1 MKFARITVTAL
12 ASATVT
18 VSATVGTL
26 GGLGALGL
34 AMGMAAVTATPA
46 LAQST
51 TAFNVVPNA
60 LPPLPDLVTD
70 AREAWRVRDR
80 SRLAAMRQAAFDQQH
95 PLAPWFDYWE
105 LNARLSEAQQ
115 PELNAFYARWPGA
128 YVEDRLRNDWLLEL
142 GHRRDW
148 ANFRR
153 DHAAYKMQDDR
164 EVACYALL
172 ADPPGRDLR
181 DAARAAWFAQR
192 DADEGCNMLATTLH
206 ENGQFKDSDVWRKLR
221 LVVETNK
228 PRAVK
233 QAGALLTKPDQD
245 ALAELMDKP
254 DRYLKRKAA
263 ASPRAKAELTMLALM
278 RLLATDYDKADD
290 DVRRW
295 AAKLPNDLSAWLWAQ
310 YGRQAALRL
319 KDEANEHFDR
329 AVKLQAKLGPVE
341 WSDETIA
348 WMARAALRGD
358 AGASRPDQ
366 LMSAIALM
374 KPSDQKDVTWQ
385 YWRAKAQ
392 QQLAA
397 NGPAGDAQRRE
408 SQETLRAIASPLNF
422 YGKLAADELKLRL
435 PLPPTPADLTA
446 PERAQALANPGIQ
459 RALMLLAVG
468 LRSEGQREWNFSLRG
483 LSDRELLSVAQAAC
497 ERELWERCIQTSERT
512 RTEIDLA
519 QRFPMPFRADVFKQS
534 TAMGLDPAYVYGL
547 IRQESRFMM
556 DARSHVGAG
565 GLMQVMPA
573 TAKWTARKLGVD
585 FKPDML
591 HDRDTNLRLGTG
603 YLKLVMDSFEG
614 SQAMA
619 AAAYNAGPNRPR
631 RWRDGPQL
639 DAAIWTENIPIWETR
654 DYVRKVL
661 SNATIYAQLMGRE
674 TGIVLRDRLGRVIG
688 PAAASAP
695 DIPANGTN

>member
-12 ASATVT
+12 AAAPRAVMA
-18 VSATVGTL
+18 VL
-26 GGLGALGL
+26 GSV
-34 AMGMAAVTATPA
+34 AAIAAPA
-46 LAQST
+46 LLPAAPAAAQSV
-51 TAFNVVPNA
+51 TAFNVVPNPP
-60 LPPLPDLVTD
+60 PPLPDLVTD

-80 SRLAAMRQAAFDQQH
+80 ARLAAMRQAAFDQQH

-105 LNARLSEAQQ
+105 LNARLSDAQQ
-115 PELNAFYARWPGA
+115 PEINAFYARWPGS

-153 DHAAYKMQDDR
+153 DLAGYKMQDDR
-164 EVACYALL
+164 EVVCYTLL
-172 ADPPGRDLR
+172 ADPPKRDLR
-181 DAARAAWFAQR
+181 ETARAAWFAQR

-206 ENGQFKDSDVWRKLR
+206 ENGEFKDADVWRKLR

-233 QAGALLTKPDQD
+233 QAGALLGKPEQD

-254 DRYLKRKAA
+254 ERYLNKKAG

-278 RLLATDYDKADD
+278 RLMATDFDKSED

-295 AAKLPNDLSAWLWAQ
+295 APKLPNDLSAWLWAQ

-319 KDEANEHFDR
+319 KDEANEHFER
-329 AVKLQAKLGPVE
+329 AMKLQARLGGPLE
-341 WSDETIA
+341 WSDETVGWI
-348 WMARAALRGD
+348 ARAALRGD
-358 AGASRPDQ
+358 AGAPRPEQ
-366 LMSAIALM
+366 LLAAIALM
-374 KPSDQKDVTWQ
+374 KPADQKDITWQ

-392 QQLAA
+392 QQLAPS
-397 NGPAGDAQRRE
+397 GPGGDAQRRE
-408 SQETLRAIASPLNF
+408 AQETLRAIASPLSF

-435 PLPPTPADLTA
+435 PLPPPPAELTA
-446 PERAQALANPGIQ
+446 QERAAALALPGIQ
-459 RALMLLAVG
+459 RAMQLLAVG
-468 LRSEGQREWNFSLRG
+468 LRGEGQREWNFTLRG
-483 LSDRELLSVAQAAC
+483 LSDRELLAIAQAAC

-512 RTEIDLA
+512 KGEIDLA
-519 QRFPMPFRADVFKQS
+519 QRFPMPYRADVFKQA
-534 TAMGLDPAYVYGL
+534 TAVGLDPAYVYGL

-573 TAKWTARKLGVD
+573 TAKWTAKKLGVE
-585 FKPDML
+585 FRPDML

-603 YLKLVMDSFEG
+603 YLKLVMDSFDG

-631 RWRDGPQL
+631 RWREGPQL
-639 DAAIWTENIPIWETR
+639 DAAVWTENIPIWETR

-674 TGIVLRDRLGRVIG
+674 GGTLLRDRLGRVIG

-695 DIPANGTN
+695 DIPANGGN

>member
-12 ASATVT
+12 ACAT
-18 VSATVGTL
+18 VSA
-26 GGLGALGL
+26 L
-34 AMGMAAVTATPA
+34 AA
-46 LAQST
+46 LAALAPLSAAAQAPST
-51 TAFNVVPNA
+51 FKVVANP

-80 SRLAAMRQAAFDQQH
+80 AKLGAMRQAAFDQQH

-115 PELNAFYARWPGA
+115 PELNAFYARWPGS

-153 DHAAYKMQDDR
+153 DLAAYKMQDDR
-164 EVACYALL
+164 EVVCYTLL
-172 ADPPGRDLR
+172 ADPPKRELR
-181 DAARAAWFAQR
+181 DSARTAWFAQR
-192 DADEGCNMLATTLH
+192 DADEGCNMLAATLH
-206 ENGQFKDSDVWRKLR
+206 ENGVFKDADVWRKLR

-233 QAGALLTKPDQD
+233 QAAALLSKADQD
-245 ALAELMDKP
+245 AVAELMDKP
-254 DRYLKRKAA
+254 DRYLKRKGA
-263 ASPRAKAELTMLALM
+263 ASPRAKAELTLLALM
-278 RLLATDYDKADD
+278 RLAATDYDKSED
-290 DVRRW
+290 DVKRW
-295 AAKLPNDLSAWLWAQ
+295 APKLPGELSAWLWAQ

-319 KDEANEHFDR
+319 KDEASDHFER
-329 AVKLQAKLGPVE
+329 AIKLQAKAREPIE
-341 WSDETIA
+341 WSDDTIT
-348 WMARAALRGD
+348 WIARAALRADNG
-358 AGASRPDQ
+358 AGRPAQ
-366 LMSAIALM
+366 LLAAIELM
-374 KPSDQKDVTWQ
+374 KPADQKDIGWQ

-392 QQLAA
+392 QQLADK
-397 NGPAGDAQRRE
+397 GPAGDAQRRE
-408 SQETLRAIASPLNF
+408 AQESLRAMASPLNF

-435 PLPPTPADLTA
+435 PLPPTPAELTA
-446 PERAQALANPGIQ
+446 QERAFAQQQAGIQ
-459 RALMLLAVG
+459 RALQLLAVG

-483 LSDRELLSVAQAAC
+483 LSDRELMAVAQTAC

-512 RTEIDLA
+512 KTEIDLA
-519 QRFPMPFRADVFKQS
+519 QRFPMPYRADVLK
-534 TAMGLDPAYVYGL
+534 TATAAGLDPAYVYGL

-573 TAKWTARKLGVD
+573 TAKWTAKKLGVD

-619 AAAYNAGPNRPR
+619 AAAYNAGPGRPR
-631 RWRDGPQL
+631 RWREGPPL

-674 TGIVLRDRLGRVIG
+674 GGTLLRDRLGRVIG
-688 PAAASAP
+688 PAGMP
-695 DIPANGTN
+695 PQEIPANGN

>member
-1 MKFARITVTAL
+1 MAV
-12 ASATVT
+12 
-18 VSATVGTL
+18 L
-26 GGLGALGL
+26 GSV
-34 AMGMAAVTATPA
+34 AAIAAPA
-46 LAQST
+46 LLPAAPAAAQSV
-51 TAFNVVPNA
+51 TAFNVVPNPP
-60 LPPLPDLVTD
+60 PPLPDLVTD

-80 SRLAAMRQAAFDQQH
+80 ARLAAMRQAAFDQQH

-105 LNARLSEAQQ
+105 LNARLADAQQ
-115 PELNAFYARWPGA
+115 PEINAFYARWPGS

-153 DHAAYKMQDDR
+153 DLAGYKMQDDR
-164 EVACYALL
+164 EVVCYTLL
-172 ADPPGRDLR
+172 ADPPKRDLR
-181 DAARAAWFAQR
+181 ETARAAWFAQR

-206 ENGQFKDSDVWRKLR
+206 ENGEFKDADVWRKLR

-233 QAGALLTKPDQD
+233 QAGALLGKPEQD

-254 DRYLKRKAA
+254 ERYLSKKAG

-278 RLLATDYDKADD
+278 RLMATDFDKSED

-295 AAKLPNDLSAWLWAQ
+295 APKLPNDLSAWLWAQ

-319 KDEANEHFDR
+319 KDEANEHFER
-329 AVKLQAKLGPVE
+329 AMKLQARLGGPLE
-341 WSDETIA
+341 WSDETVGWI
-348 WMARAALRGD
+348 ARAALRGD
-358 AGASRPDQ
+358 AGAPRPEQ
-366 LMSAIALM
+366 LLAAIALM
-374 KPSDQKDVTWQ
+374 KPADQKDITWQ

-392 QQLAA
+392 QQLAPS
-397 NGPAGDAQRRE
+397 GPGGDAQRRE
-408 SQETLRAIASPLNF
+408 AQETLRAIASPLSF

-435 PLPPTPADLTA
+435 PLPPPPAELTA
-446 PERAQALANPGIQ
+446 QERAAALALPGIQ
-459 RALMLLAVG
+459 RAMQLLAVG
-468 LRSEGQREWNFSLRG
+468 LRGEGQREWNFTLRG
-483 LSDRELLSVAQAAC
+483 LSDRELLAIAQAAC

-512 RTEIDLA
+512 KGEIDLA
-519 QRFPMPFRADVFKQS
+519 QRFPMPYRADVFKQA
-534 TAMGLDPAYVYGL
+534 TAVGLDPAYVYGL

-573 TAKWTARKLGVD
+573 TAKWTAKKLGVE
-585 FKPDML
+585 FRPDML

-603 YLKLVMDSFEG
+603 YLKLVMDSFDG

-631 RWRDGPQL
+631 RWREGPQL
-639 DAAIWTENIPIWETR
+639 DAAVWTENIPIWETR

-674 TGIVLRDRLGRVIG
+674 GGTLLRDRLGRVIG

-695 DIPANGTN
+695 DIPANGGN

>member
-18 VSATVGTL
+18 
-26 GGLGALGL
+26 
-34 AMGMAAVTATPA
+34 A
-46 LAQST
+46 LAALAALAPLHATAQSPST
-51 TAFNVVPNA
+51 FNVVPNPP
-60 LPPLPDLVTD
+60 PPLADLVTD
-70 AREAWRVRDR
+70 AREAWRVRDKGK
-80 SRLAAMRQAAFDQQH
+80 LAAMRQAAMDQQH

-115 PELNAFYARWPGA
+115 PELNAFYARWPGS

-148 ANFRR
+148 VNFRR
-153 DHAAYKMQDDR
+153 DLAGYKMQDDR
-164 EVACYALL
+164 EVVCYTLL
-172 ADPPGRDLR
+172 ADPPKRELR

-192 DADEGCNMLATTLH
+192 DADEGCNMLATTLR
-206 ENGQFKDSDVWRKLR
+206 ENGVFKDADVWRKLR

-233 QAGALLTKPDQD
+233 QTAALLSKPEQD
-245 ALAELMDKP
+245 AIAELMDKP
-254 DRYLKRKAA
+254 DRYLKRKGG
-263 ASPRAKAELTMLALM
+263 ASPRAKAELTLLALM
-278 RLLATDYDKADD
+278 RLAATDYDKSED
-290 DVRRW
+290 DVKRW
-295 AAKLPNDLSAWLWAQ
+295 APKLPNDLSAWLWAQ

-319 KDEANEHFDR
+319 KDEASDHFER
-329 AVKLQAKLGPVE
+329 AIKLQAKAREPIE
-341 WSDETIA
+341 WSDDTVTWI
-348 WMARAALRGD
+348 ARAALRADNG
-358 AGASRPDQ
+358 AGRPAQ
-366 LMSAIALM
+366 LLGAIELM
-374 KPSDQKDVTWQ
+374 KPADQKDVVWQ

-392 QQLAA
+392 QQLAEK
-397 NGPAGDAQRRE
+397 GPAGEAQRRE
-408 SQETLRAIASPLNF
+408 AQETLRAIASPLSF

-435 PLPPTPADLTA
+435 PLPPTPAELTA
-446 PERAQALANPGIQ
+446 PERAAVQQQAGIQ
-459 RALMLLAVG
+459 RALQLLAVG

-483 LSDRELLSVAQAAC
+483 LSDRELLAVAQTAC

-512 RTEIDLA
+512 RGEIDLA
-519 QRFPMPFRADVFKQS
+519 QRFPMPYRAEVFKQA
-534 TAMGLDPAYVYGL
+534 TAAGLDPAYVYGL

-573 TAKWTARKLGVD
+573 TAKWTAKKLGVD
-585 FKPDML
+585 FRPDML

-603 YLKLVMDSFEG
+603 YLKLVMDSFDG

-619 AAAYNAGPNRPR
+619 AAAYNAGPGRPR
-631 RWRDGPQL
+631 RWREGPQL

-674 TGIVLRDRLGRVIG
+674 GGTLLRDRLGRVIG
-688 PAAASAP
+688 PAGMP
-695 DIPANGTN
+695 TQEIPANGN

>member
-1 MKFARITVTAL
+1 ML
-12 ASATVT
+12 AGSP
-18 VSATVGTL
+18 
-26 GGLGALGL
+26 
-34 AMGMAAVTATPA
+34 AA
-46 LAQST
+46 AQSVT
-51 TAFNVVPNA
+51 TFNVVPNP

-70 AREAWRVRDR
+70 AREAWRIRDR

-95 PLAPWFDYWE
+95 PLASWFDYWE
-105 LNARLSEAQQ
+105 LNARLSDAQQ
-115 PELNAFYARWPGA
+115 PEINAFYARWPGA

-153 DHAAYKMQDDR
+153 DHASYKMQDDR

-172 ADPPGRDLR
+172 ADPPRRDLR
-181 DAARAAWFAQR
+181 ETARAAWYAQR
-192 DADEGCNMLATTLH
+192 DADEGCNMLAATLH
-206 ENGQFKDSDVWRKLR
+206 ENGVLKDSDVWRKLR
-221 LVVETNK
+221 LVVETNR

-233 QAGALLTKPDQD
+233 QTSALLPKADQD
-245 ALAELMDKP
+245 AIAELMEKP

-263 ASPRAKAELTMLALM
+263 ASPRSKAELTLLALM
-278 RLLATDYDKADD
+278 RRAATDFDD
-290 DVRRW
+290 AGDEVRRW
-295 AAKLPNDLSAWLWAQ
+295 APKLPNDLAAWLWAQ
-310 YGRQAALRL
+310 YGRQAPLRL
-319 KDEANEHFDR
+319 KHEAYDHFER
-329 AVKLQAKLGPVE
+329 AIKLKEKAGDPIE
-341 WSDETIA
+341 WSDDTVTWI
-348 WMARAALRGD
+348 ARAALRGD
-358 AGASRPDQ
+358 AGATRPDQ
-366 LMSAIALM
+366 LLAAIALM
-374 KPSDQKDVTWQ
+374 KPSDQKDIVWQ

-397 NGPAGDAQRRE
+397 AGAAGDAQRRE
-408 SQETLRAIASPLNF
+408 AHEALRAIASPLSF

-435 PLPPTPADLTA
+435 PLPPAPAELTA
-446 PERAQALANPGIQ
+446 QERAQVQAMPGIQ
-459 RALMLLAVG
+459 RALLLLAVG

-483 LSDRELLSVAQAAC
+483 LSDRELLAVAQTAC

-512 RTEIDLA
+512 KGEIDLA
-519 QRFPMPFRADVFKQS
+519 QRFPMPYRADVFKQS
-534 TAMGLDPAYVYGL
+534 AAAGLDPAYVYGL

-573 TAKWTARKLGVD
+573 TAKWTARKLGVE
-585 FKPDML
+585 FRPDML

-631 RWRDGPQL
+631 RWREGPQL

-674 TGIVLRDRLGRVIG
+674 GGTVLRDRLGRVIG
-688 PAAASAP
+688 PAAAVVP
-695 DIPANGTN
+695 DIPANDGTAATN

>member
-12 ASATVT
+12 ATATVT
-18 VSATVGTL
+18 VSATVG
-26 GGLGALGL
+26 ALGTIGTFGVATL
-34 AMGMAAVTATPA
+34 ATLATALPA
-46 LAQST
+46 LAQSST
-51 TAFNVVPNA
+51 TFNVVPNA

-80 SRLAAMRQAAFDQQH
+80 SRLAAMRQVAFDQQH

-115 PELNAFYARWPGA
+115 PELNAFYA
-128 YVEDRLRNDWLLEL
+128 
-142 GHRRDW
+142 
-148 ANFRR
+148 
-153 DHAAYKMQDDR
+153 AYKMQDDR

-181 DAARAAWFAQR
+181 DAARAVWFAQR

-233 QAGALLTKPDQD
+233 QAGALLSKPDQD

-329 AVKLQAKLGPVE
+329 AVKLQARLGPIE
-341 WSDETIA
+341 WSDDTIS

-358 AGASRPDQ
+358 AGASRPEQ

-374 KPSDQKDVTWQ
+374 KPSDQKDISWQ

-392 QQLAA
+392 QQLARSRA
-397 NGPAGDAQRRE
+397 ALDEATAGADRSVRRCAAPRSPGDA
-408 SQETLRAIASPLNF
+408 A
-422 YGKLAADELKLRL
+422 
-435 PLPPTPADLTA
+435 
-446 PERAQALANPGIQ
+446 
-459 RALMLLAVG
+459 
-468 LRSEGQREWNFSLRG
+468 
-483 LSDRELLSVAQAAC
+483 
-497 ERELWERCIQTSERT
+497 
-512 RTEIDLA
+512 
-519 QRFPMPFRADVFKQS
+519 
-534 TAMGLDPAYVYGL
+534 
-547 IRQESRFMM
+547 
-556 DARSHVGAG
+556 
-565 GLMQVMPA
+565 
-573 TAKWTARKLGVD
+573 
-585 FKPDML
+585 
-591 HDRDTNLRLGTG
+591 
-603 YLKLVMDSFEG
+603 
-614 SQAMA
+614 
-619 AAAYNAGPNRPR
+619 
-631 RWRDGPQL
+631 
-639 DAAIWTENIPIWETR
+639 
-654 DYVRKVL
+654 
-661 SNATIYAQLMGRE
+661 
-674 TGIVLRDRLGRVIG
+674 RDRL
-688 PAAASAP
+688 AAELLRQARRR
-695 DIPANGTN
+695 

>member
-12 ASATVT
+12 ACAT
-18 VSATVGTL
+18 VSA
-26 GGLGALGL
+26 L
-34 AMGMAAVTATPA
+34 AA
-46 LAQST
+46 LASLAPLSAAAQAPSN
-51 TAFNVVPNA
+51 FKVVANP

-80 SRLAAMRQAAFDQQH
+80 AKLGAMRQAAFDQQH

-115 PELNAFYARWPGA
+115 PELNAFYARWPGS

-153 DHAAYKMQDDR
+153 DLAAYKMQDDR
-164 EVACYALL
+164 EVVCYTLL
-172 ADPPGRDLR
+172 ADPPKRELR
-181 DAARAAWFAQR
+181 DSARTAWFAQR
-192 DADEGCNMLATTLH
+192 DADEGCNMLAATLH
-206 ENGQFKDSDVWRKLR
+206 ENGVFKDADVWRKLR

-233 QAGALLTKPDQD
+233 QAAALLSKADQD
-245 ALAELMDKP
+245 AVAELMDKP
-254 DRYLKRKAA
+254 ERYLKRKGA
-263 ASPRAKAELTMLALM
+263 ASPRAKAELTLLALM
-278 RLLATDYDKADD
+278 RLAATDYDKSED
-290 DVRRW
+290 DVKRW
-295 AAKLPNDLSAWLWAQ
+295 APKLPGELSAWLWAQ

-319 KDEANEHFDR
+319 KDEASDHFER
-329 AVKLQAKLGPVE
+329 AIKLQAKAREPIE
-341 WSDETIA
+341 WSDDTIT
-348 WMARAALRGD
+348 WIARAALRADNG
-358 AGASRPDQ
+358 AGRPAQ
-366 LMSAIALM
+366 LLAAIELM
-374 KPSDQKDVTWQ
+374 KPADQKDIGWQ

-392 QQLAA
+392 QQLADK
-397 NGPAGDAQRRE
+397 GPAGDAQRRE
-408 SQETLRAIASPLNF
+408 AQESLRAMASPLNF

-435 PLPPTPADLTA
+435 PLPPTPAELTA
-446 PERAQALANPGIQ
+446 QERAFVQQQAGIQ
-459 RALMLLAVG
+459 RALQLLAVG

-483 LSDRELLSVAQAAC
+483 LSDRELMAVAQTAC

-512 RTEIDLA
+512 RGEIDLA
-519 QRFPMPFRADVFKQS
+519 QRFPMPYRAEVFK
-534 TAMGLDPAYVYGL
+534 TATAAGLDPAYVYGL

-573 TAKWTARKLGVD
+573 TAKWTAKKLGVD

-619 AAAYNAGPNRPR
+619 AAAYNAGPGRPR
-631 RWRDGPQL
+631 RWREGPPL

-674 TGIVLRDRLGRVIG
+674 GGTLLRDRLGRVIG
-688 PAAASAP
+688 PAGMP
-695 DIPANGTN
+695 PQEIPANGN

>member
-1 MKFARITVTAL
+1 V
-12 ASATVT
+12 
-18 VSATVGTL
+18 
-26 GGLGALGL
+26 LGALVALG
-34 AMGMAAVTATPA
+34 AATAAPA
-46 LAQST
+46 AAQSAT
-51 TAFNVVPNA
+51 SFNVVPNP

-172 ADPPGRDLR
+172 ADPPAGRELR
-181 DAARAAWFAQR
+181 DAARAAWLAQR
-192 DADEGCNMLATTLH
+192 DADEGCNMLAATLH

-221 LVVETNK
+221 LVVETIK

-233 QAGALLTKPDQD
+233 QAGALLPKADQD

-263 ASPRAKAELTMLALM
+263 ASPRAKAELTTLALM
-278 RLLATDYDKADD
+278 RLLSTDYDKADD
-290 DVRRW
+290 EVRRW
-295 AAKLPNDLSAWLWAQ
+295 APKLPNDLSAWLWAQ

-329 AVKLQAKLGPVE
+329 ALKLQARIGPIE
-341 WSDETIA
+341 WSDDTIT
-348 WMARAALRGD
+348 WIARAALRGD
-358 AGASRPDQ
+358 AGATRPEQ
-366 LMSAIALM
+366 LTAAIALM
-374 KPSDQKDVTWQ
+374 KPSDQKDITWQ

-392 QQLAA
+392 QQLA
-397 NGPAGDAQRRE
+397 PAGAAGEAQRRE
-408 SQETLRAIASPLNF
+408 SLDTLRAIASPLSF

-435 PLPPTPADLTA
+435 PLPPAPAELTA
-446 PERAQALANPGIQ
+446 AERAQAQANPGIQ

-468 LRSEGQREWNFSLRG
+468 LRSEGQREWNYSLRG
-483 LSDRELLSVAQAAC
+483 LSDRELLAIAQTAC

-512 RTEIDLA
+512 KTEIDLA
-519 QRFPMPFRADVFKQS
+519 QRFPMPYRADVFKQS
-534 TAMGLDPAYVYGL
+534 AAAGLDPAYVYGL

-573 TAKWTARKLGVD
+573 TARWTAKKLGVD
-585 FKPDML
+585 FRPDML

-603 YLKLVMDSFEG
+603 YLKLVMDSFDG

-674 TGIVLRDRLGRVIG
+674 GGTVLRDRLGRVIG

>member
-1 MKFARITVTAL
+1 MAV
-12 ASATVT
+12 
-18 VSATVGTL
+18 L
-26 GGLGALGL
+26 GSV
-34 AMGMAAVTATPA
+34 AAIAAPA
-46 LAQST
+46 LLPAAPAAAQSV
-51 TAFNVVPNA
+51 TAFNVVPNPP
-60 LPPLPDLVTD
+60 PPLPDLVTD

-80 SRLAAMRQAAFDQQH
+80 ARLAAMRQAAFDQQH

-105 LNARLSEAQQ
+105 LNARLSDAQQ
-115 PELNAFYARWPGA
+115 PEINAFYARWPGS

-153 DHAAYKMQDDR
+153 DLAGYKMQDDR
-164 EVACYALL
+164 EVVCYTLL
-172 ADPPGRDLR
+172 ADPPKRDLR
-181 DAARAAWFAQR
+181 ETARAAWFAQR

-206 ENGQFKDSDVWRKLR
+206 ENGEFKDADVWRKLR

-233 QAGALLTKPDQD
+233 QAGALLGKPEQD

-254 DRYLKRKAA
+254 ERYLSKKAG

-278 RLLATDYDKADD
+278 RLMATDFDKSED

-295 AAKLPNDLSAWLWAQ
+295 APKLPNDLSAWLWAQ

-319 KDEANEHFDR
+319 KDEANEHFER
-329 AVKLQAKLGPVE
+329 AMKLQARLGGPLE
-341 WSDETIA
+341 WSDETVGWI
-348 WMARAALRGD
+348 ARAALRGD
-358 AGASRPDQ
+358 AGAPRPEQ
-366 LMSAIALM
+366 LLAAIALM
-374 KPSDQKDVTWQ
+374 KPADQKDITWQ

-392 QQLAA
+392 QQLAPS
-397 NGPAGDAQRRE
+397 GPGGDAQRRE
-408 SQETLRAIASPLNF
+408 AQETLRAIASPLSF

-435 PLPPTPADLTA
+435 PLPPPPAELTA
-446 PERAQALANPGIQ
+446 QERAAALALPGIQ
-459 RALMLLAVG
+459 RAMQLLAVG
-468 LRSEGQREWNFSLRG
+468 LRGEGQREWNFTLRG
-483 LSDRELLSVAQAAC
+483 LSDRELLAIAQAAC

-512 RTEIDLA
+512 KGEIDLA
-519 QRFPMPFRADVFKQS
+519 QRFPMPYRADVFKQA
-534 TAMGLDPAYVYGL
+534 TAVGLDPAYVYGL

-573 TAKWTARKLGVD
+573 TAKWTAKKLGVE
-585 FKPDML
+585 FRPDML

-603 YLKLVMDSFEG
+603 YLKLVMDSFDG

-631 RWRDGPQL
+631 RWREGPQL
-639 DAAIWTENIPIWETR
+639 DAAVWTENIPIWETR

-674 TGIVLRDRLGRVIG
+674 GGTLLRDRLGRVIG

-695 DIPANGTN
+695 DIPANGGN

>member
-1 MKFARITVTAL
+1 MAV
-12 ASATVT
+12 
-18 VSATVGTL
+18 L
-26 GGLGALGL
+26 GSV
-34 AMGMAAVTATPA
+34 AAIAAPA
-46 LAQST
+46 LLPAAPAAAQSV
-51 TAFNVVPNA
+51 TAFNVVPNPP
-60 LPPLPDLVTD
+60 PPLPDLVTD

-80 SRLAAMRQAAFDQQH
+80 ARLAAMRQAAFDQQH

-105 LNARLSEAQQ
+105 LNARLSDAQQ
-115 PELNAFYARWPGA
+115 PEINAFYARWPGS

-153 DHAAYKMQDDR
+153 DLAGYKMQDDR
-164 EVACYALL
+164 EVVCYTLL
-172 ADPPGRDLR
+172 ADPPKRDLR
-181 DAARAAWFAQR
+181 ETARAAWFAQR

-206 ENGQFKDSDVWRKLR
+206 ENGEFKDADVWRKLR

-233 QAGALLTKPDQD
+233 QAGALLGKPEQD

-254 DRYLKRKAA
+254 ERYLNKKAG

-278 RLLATDYDKADD
+278 RLMATDFDKSED

-295 AAKLPNDLSAWLWAQ
+295 APKLPNDLSAWLWAQ

-319 KDEANEHFDR
+319 KDEANEHFER
-329 AVKLQAKLGPVE
+329 AMKLQARLGGPLE
-341 WSDETIA
+341 WSDETVGWI
-348 WMARAALRGD
+348 ARAALRGD
-358 AGASRPDQ
+358 AGAPRPEQ
-366 LMSAIALM
+366 LLAAIALM
-374 KPSDQKDVTWQ
+374 KPADQKDITWQ

-392 QQLAA
+392 QQLAPS
-397 NGPAGDAQRRE
+397 GPGGDAQRRE
-408 SQETLRAIASPLNF
+408 AQETLRAIASPLSF

-435 PLPPTPADLTA
+435 PLPPPPAELTA
-446 PERAQALANPGIQ
+446 QERAAALALPGIQ
-459 RALMLLAVG
+459 RAMQLLAVG
-468 LRSEGQREWNFSLRG
+468 LRGEGQREWNFTLRG
-483 LSDRELLSVAQAAC
+483 LSDRELLAIAQAAC

-512 RTEIDLA
+512 KGEIDLA
-519 QRFPMPFRADVFKQS
+519 QRFPMPYRADVFKQA
-534 TAMGLDPAYVYGL
+534 TAVGLDPAYVYGL

-573 TAKWTARKLGVD
+573 TAKWTAKKLGVE
-585 FKPDML
+585 FRPDML

-603 YLKLVMDSFEG
+603 YLKLVMDSFDG

-631 RWRDGPQL
+631 RWREGPQL
-639 DAAIWTENIPIWETR
+639 DAAVWTENIPIWETR

-674 TGIVLRDRLGRVIG
+674 GGTLLRDRLGRVIG

-695 DIPANGTN
+695 DIPANGGN

>member
-1 MKFARITVTAL
+1 MAV
-12 ASATVT
+12 
-18 VSATVGTL
+18 
-26 GGLGALGL
+26 LGAL
-34 AMGMAAVTATPA
+34 AAIAAPA
-46 LAQST
+46 LLPAAPAAAQSV
-51 TAFNVVPNA
+51 TAFNVVPNPP
-60 LPPLPDLVTD
+60 PPLPDLVTD

-80 SRLAAMRQAAFDQQH
+80 ARLAAMRQAAFDQQH

-105 LNARLSEAQQ
+105 LNARLSDAQQ
-115 PELNAFYARWPGA
+115 PEINAFYARWPGS

-153 DHAAYKMQDDR
+153 DLAGYKMQDDR
-164 EVACYALL
+164 EVVCYTLL
-172 ADPPGRDLR
+172 ADPPKRDLR
-181 DAARAAWFAQR
+181 ETARAAWFAQR

-206 ENGQFKDSDVWRKLR
+206 ENGEFKDADVWRKLR

-233 QAGALLTKPDQD
+233 QAGALLGKPEQD

-254 DRYLKRKAA
+254 ERYLSKKAG

-278 RLLATDYDKADD
+278 RLMATDFDKSED

-295 AAKLPNDLSAWLWAQ
+295 APKLPNDLSAWLWAQ

-319 KDEANEHFDR
+319 KDEANEHFER
-329 AVKLQAKLGPVE
+329 AMKLQARLGGPLE
-341 WSDETIA
+341 WSDETVGWI
-348 WMARAALRGD
+348 ARAALRGD
-358 AGASRPDQ
+358 AGAPRPEQ
-366 LMSAIALM
+366 LLAAIALM
-374 KPSDQKDVTWQ
+374 KPADQKDITWQ

-392 QQLAA
+392 QQLAPS
-397 NGPAGDAQRRE
+397 GPGGDAQRRE
-408 SQETLRAIASPLNF
+408 AQETLRAIASPLSF

-435 PLPPTPADLTA
+435 PLPPPPAELTA
-446 PERAQALANPGIQ
+446 QERAAALALPGIQ
-459 RALMLLAVG
+459 RAMQLLAVG
-468 LRSEGQREWNFSLRG
+468 LRGEGQREWNFTLRG
-483 LSDRELLSVAQAAC
+483 LSDRELLAIAQAAC

-512 RTEIDLA
+512 KGEIDLA
-519 QRFPMPFRADVFKQS
+519 QRFPMPYRADVFKQA
-534 TAMGLDPAYVYGL
+534 TAVGLDPAYVYGL

-573 TAKWTARKLGVD
+573 TAKWTAKKLGVE
-585 FKPDML
+585 FRPDML

-603 YLKLVMDSFEG
+603 YLKLVMDSFDG

-631 RWRDGPQL
+631 RWREGPQL
-639 DAAIWTENIPIWETR
+639 DAAVWTENIPIWETR

-674 TGIVLRDRLGRVIG
+674 GGTMLRDRLGRVIG

-695 DIPANGTN
+695 DIPANGGN

>member
-18 VSATVGTL
+18 
-26 GGLGALGL
+26 AL
-34 AMGMAAVTATPA
+34 AAVATLAPLA
-46 LAQST
+46 AHAQSPSSFT
-51 TAFNVVPNA
+51 VVPNPP
-60 LPPLPDLVTD
+60 PPLPDLVTD

-80 SRLAAMRQAAFDQQH
+80 AKLSAMRQAAFDQQH
-95 PLAPWFDYWE
+95 PLAPWFDYWN

-115 PELNAFYARWPGA
+115 AEINAFYARWPGS

-153 DHAAYKMQDDR
+153 DLAGYKMQDDR
-164 EVACYALL
+164 EVVCYTLL
-172 ADPPGRDLR
+172 ADPPKRELR
-181 DAARAAWFAQR
+181 DSARAAWFAQR
-192 DADEGCNMLATTLH
+192 DADEGCNMLAATLH
-206 ENGQFKDSDVWRKLR
+206 ENGVFKDADVWRKLR

-233 QAGALLTKPDQD
+233 QTSALLSKADQD
-245 ALAELMDKP
+245 AIAELMDKP

-263 ASPRAKAELTMLALM
+263 ASPRAKAELTLLALM
-278 RLLATDYDKADD
+278 RLAATDYDKADD
-290 DVRRW
+290 DVKRW
-295 AAKLPNDLSAWLWAQ
+295 APKLPNDLSAWLWAQ

-319 KDEANEHFDR
+319 KDEASDHFAR
-329 AVKLQAKLGPVE
+329 AIQLQAKAREPIE
-341 WSDETIA
+341 WSDDTVTWI
-348 WMARAALRGD
+348 ARAALRADNG
-358 AGASRPDQ
+358 AGRPAQ
-366 LMSAIALM
+366 LAAAIELM
-374 KPSDQKDVTWQ
+374 KPSDQKDIVWQ

-392 QQLAA
+392 QQLAEK
-397 NGPAGDAQRRE
+397 GPAGDAQRRE
-408 SQETLRAIASPLNF
+408 AQESLRAIASPLSF

-435 PLPPTPADLTA
+435 PLPPTPAELSA
-446 PERAQALANPGIQ
+446 QERAAVQQQAGIQ
-459 RALMLLAVG
+459 RALQLLAVG
-468 LRSEGQREWNFSLRG
+468 LRGEGQREWNFSLRG
-483 LSDRELLSVAQAAC
+483 LSDRELLAVAQTAC

-512 RTEIDLA
+512 RGEIDLA
-519 QRFPMPFRADVFKQS
+519 QRFPMPYRADVLRQA
-534 TAMGLDPAYVYGL
+534 TAAGLDPAYVYGL

-573 TAKWTARKLGVD
+573 TAKWTAKKLGVD
-585 FKPDML
+585 FRPDML

-603 YLKLVMDSFEG
+603 YLKLVMDSFDG

-619 AAAYNAGPNRPR
+619 AAAYNAGPGRPR
-631 RWRDGPQL
+631 RWREGPQL

-674 TGIVLRDRLGRVIG
+674 GGTLLRDRLGRVIG
-688 PAAASAP
+688 PAAASQP
-695 DIPANGTN
+695 DIPANGN

>member
-12 ASATVT
+12 AATPRAVMA
-18 VSATVGTL
+18 V
-26 GGLGALGL
+26 LGAL
-34 AMGMAAVTATPA
+34 AAIAAPVLLPA
-46 LAQST
+46 APAVAQSV
-51 TAFNVVPNA
+51 TAFNVVPNPP
-60 LPPLPDLVTD
+60 PPLPDLVTD
-70 AREAWRVRDR
+70 AREAWRTRDR
-80 SRLAAMRQAAFDQQH
+80 AKLAAMRQAAFDQQH

-105 LNARLSEAQQ
+105 LNARLSDAQQ
-115 PELNAFYARWPGA
+115 PEINAFYARWPGA

-153 DHAAYKMQDDR
+153 DLAGYKMQDDR
-164 EVACYALL
+164 EVVCYTLL
-172 ADPPGRDLR
+172 ADPPKRDLR
-181 DAARAAWFAQR
+181 ETARAAWFAQR

-206 ENGQFKDSDVWRKLR
+206 ENGEFKDADVWRKLR

-233 QAGALLTKPDQD
+233 QAGALLGKPEQD

-254 DRYLKRKAA
+254 ERYLNKKAG

-278 RLLATDYDKADD
+278 RLMATDFDKSED

-295 AAKLPNDLSAWLWAQ
+295 APKLPNDLSAWLWAQ

-319 KDEANEHFDR
+319 KDEANDHFER
-329 AVKLQAKLGPVE
+329 AMKLQARLGGPLE
-341 WSDETIA
+341 WSDETVGWI
-348 WMARAALRGD
+348 ARAALRGD
-358 AGASRPDQ
+358 AGAPRPEQ
-366 LMSAIALM
+366 LMAAIALM
-374 KPSDQKDVTWQ
+374 KPADQKDITWQ

-392 QQLAA
+392 QQLAPS
-397 NGPAGDAQRRE
+397 GPGGDAQRRE
-408 SQETLRAIASPLNF
+408 AQETLRAIASPLSF

-435 PLPPTPADLTA
+435 PLPPTPAELTA
-446 PERAQALANPGIQ
+446 QERAAALALPGIQ
-459 RALMLLAVG
+459 RAMQLLAVG
-468 LRSEGQREWNFSLRG
+468 LRGEGQREWNFTLRG
-483 LSDRELLSVAQAAC
+483 LSDRELLAIAQAAC

-512 RTEIDLA
+512 KSEIDLA
-519 QRFPMPFRADVFKQS
+519 QRFPMPYRADVFKQA
-534 TAMGLDPAYVYGL
+534 TAVGLDPAYVYGL

-573 TAKWTARKLGVD
+573 TAKWTARKLGVE
-585 FKPDML
+585 FRPDML

-603 YLKLVMDSFEG
+603 YLKLVMDSFDG

-631 RWRDGPQL
+631 RWREGPQL
-639 DAAIWTENIPIWETR
+639 DAAVWTENIPIWETR

-674 TGIVLRDRLGRVIG
+674 GGTLLRDRLGRVIG

-695 DIPANGTN
+695 DIPANGGN

>member
-12 ASATVT
+12 ACATLPL
-18 VSATVGTL
+18 AA
-26 GGLGALGL
+26 ALL
-34 AMGMAAVTATPA
+34 APPA
-46 LAQST
+46 LAQSAT
-51 TAFNVVPNA
+51 TFNVVANP

-70 AREAWRVRDR
+70 AREAWRTRDR
-80 SRLAAMRQAAFDQQH
+80 SRLAAMRQVAFDQQH
-95 PLAPWFDYWE
+95 PLAPWFDYWD

-115 PELNAFYARWPGA
+115 PEINAFYARWPGA

-148 ANFRR
+148 TNFRR

-164 EVACYALL
+164 EVTCYALL
-172 ADPPGRDLR
+172 ADPPSRDLR
-181 DAARAAWFAQR
+181 DSARAAWLAQR
-192 DADEGCNMLATTLH
+192 DADEGCHMLASTLH

-233 QAGALLTKPDQD
+233 QTASLLSKADQD
-245 ALAELMDKP
+245 AIAELMDKP

-263 ASPRAKAELTMLALM
+263 ASPRAKAELTVLALM
-278 RLLATDYDKADD
+278 RLAATDYDKADD
-290 DVRRW
+290 DIRRW
-295 AAKLPNDLSAWLWAQ
+295 APKLPNDLAAWLWAQ
-310 YGRQAALRL
+310 YGRQTALRL
-319 KDEANEHFDR
+319 KDDANEYFDR
-329 AVKLQAKLGPVE
+329 ALKLAGKGGGSGSSE
-341 WSDETIA
+341 WSDDTLG

-358 AGASRPDQ
+358 AGASRPEQ
-366 LMSAIALM
+366 LLTAISTM
-374 KPSDQKDVTWQ
+374 KPGDQKDITWT

-392 QQLAA
+392 QQLAP
-397 NGPAGDAQRRE
+397 NGAAGDAQRRE
-408 SQETLRAIASPLNF
+408 AQDTLRSIASPLSF

-435 PLPPTPADLTA
+435 PLPPTPAELTA
-446 PERAQALANPGIQ
+446 PERAQAAANPGIQ
-459 RALMLLAVG
+459 RALLLLAVG

-483 LSDRELLSVAQAAC
+483 LSDRELLAVAQTAC

-512 RTEIDLA
+512 KLEIDLA
-519 QRFPMPFRADVFKQS
+519 QRFPMPYRADVFKQA
-534 TAMGLDPAYVYGL
+534 TAVGLDPAYVYGL

-573 TAKWTARKLGVD
+573 TAKWTAKKLGVD
-585 FKPDML
+585 FRPDML

-631 RWRDGPQL
+631 RWREGPQL

-674 TGIVLRDRLGRVIG
+674 GGTLLRDRLGRVIG

>member
-12 ASATVT
+12 ACAT
-18 VSATVGTL
+18 
-26 GGLGALGL
+26 LGALCAWTAL
-34 AMGMAAVTATPA
+34 PAA
-46 LAQST
+46 AQST
-51 TAFNVVPNA
+51 MPFAVVPNPP
-60 LPPLPDLVTD
+60 PPLPDLVTD
-70 AREAWRVRDR
+70 AREAWRTRDR
-80 SRLAAMRQAAFDQQH
+80 SRLAAMRQVAFDQQH

-105 LNARLSEAQQ
+105 LNARLADAQQ
-115 PELNAFYARWPGA
+115 PEITAFYARWPGS

-153 DHAAYKMQDDR
+153 DLAGYKMQDDR
-164 EVACYALL
+164 EVVCYTLL
-172 ADPPGRDLR
+172 ADPPARELR
-181 DAARAAWFAQR
+181 EAARTAWLAQR
-192 DADEGCNMLATTLH
+192 DADEGCNMLAATLH

-233 QAGALLTKPDQD
+233 QAAALLSKADQD
-245 ALAELMDKP
+245 AIAELMDKP
-254 DRYLKRKAA
+254 DRYLQRKAA
-263 ASPRAKAELTMLALM
+263 ASPRAKAELTLLALM
-278 RLLATDYDKADD
+278 RLLATDYDKAED

-295 AAKLPNDLSAWLWAQ
+295 APKLPNDLSAWLWAQ

-319 KDEANEHFDR
+319 KDEANDHFER
-329 AVKLQAKLGPVE
+329 ALKLQARLGGPLE
-341 WSDETIA
+341 WSDDTVNWI
-348 WMARAALRGD
+348 ARAALRGD
-358 AGASRPDQ
+358 AGASRPEQ
-366 LMSAIALM
+366 LVAAIALM
-374 KPSDQKDVTWQ
+374 KPSDQKDITWQ

-397 NGPAGDAQRRE
+397 NGPAGEAQRRE
-408 SQETLRAIASPLNF
+408 AQEALRAIASPLSF

-435 PLPPTPADLTA
+435 PLPPSPAELSA
-446 PERAQALANPGIQ
+446 QERAQALANPGIQ
-459 RALMLLAVG
+459 RALQLLAVG

-483 LSDRELLSVAQAAC
+483 LSDRELLAVAQTAC

-519 QRFPMPFRADVFKQS
+519 QRFPMPYRADVLRQS
-534 TAMGLDPAYVYGL
+534 TAVGLDPAYVYGL

-573 TAKWTARKLGVD
+573 TAKWTARKLGVE
-585 FKPDML
+585 FRPDML

-603 YLKLVMDSFEG
+603 YLKLVMDSFDG

-631 RWRDGPQL
+631 RWREGPQL

-674 TGIVLRDRLGRVIG
+674 GGTQLRDRLGRVIG

-695 DIPANGTN
+695 DIPANGTTAGAPAGTN